1 LIGYDFTV
9 EFEKRVDNRVA
20 DALSR
25 REGWKEEVALSL
37 LSIPTPDWIEKLKE
51 QYQKDEKLKSLL
63 ARWQSNNLNSSKYA
77 FKDGLLFYKNIL
89 YLGSCQAIK
98 EQVLAFVHSDP
109 MAGHSGFE
117 RTMQRAKRDFFWKGM
132 KKDLK
137 RFIRECAICQQ
148 NKNENISPAGLLQPL
163 PIPL

>member
-1 LIGYDFTV
+1 M
-9 EFEKRVDNRVA
+9 
-20 DALSR
+20 
-25 REGWKEEVALSL
+25 
-37 LSIPTPDWIEKLKE
+37 
-51 QYQKDEKLKSLL
+51 L
-63 ARWQSNNLNSSKYA
+63 ARWQSNNLNSSQYA
-77 FKDGLLFYKNIL
+77 FRDGRLLYKIRL
-89 YLGSCQAIK
+89 YFGSCQAIK

-109 MAGHSGFE
+109 LAGHFDFE

-163 PIPL
+163 PIPLQVWSDISMDFVEGLPLC